1 MDMET
6 YEEVIDAYNLSSEK
20 RRGMSLTDYIK
31 INNIKIKEIEMSP
44 LEDLKKVAKKAD
56 GGIMRKAY
64 AGGSSLKD
72 MYQSAAEEI
81 ADEDYGQEFYD
92 LSDKLQ
98 DRVYRRAMQRIN
110 DGLLDRAD
118 SMRKNEAGGGFMRQG
133 YAMGTD
139 DDEIPEVEEMPT
151 DEYLELL
158 KQLGAPMPGQ
168 ESGIR
173 SLNNRM
179 ASAPDPMDERNQVME
194 ALAKEE
200 FGKSLRFLNEEEIIQ
215 IEEMMDEMSRKK
227 RKAPSIKMADV
238 DPILLEEY
246 LKYVDEMREM
256 GLEPMSL
263 REFEAQARAGLKVGG
278 LASII

>member
-1 MDMET
+1 MSYKYKIQEIAEMMADDDGKDYFDLSPNQQNSYYKKA
-6 YEEVIDAYNLSSEK
+6 YEEYL
-20 RRGMSLTDYIK
+20 
-31 INNIKIKEIEMSP
+31 
-44 LEDLKKVAKKAD
+44 
-56 GGIMRKAY
+56 
-64 AGGSSLKD
+64 
-72 MYQSAAEEI
+72 
-81 ADEDYGQEFYD
+81 
-92 LSDKLQ
+92 
-98 DRVYRRAMQRIN
+98 DRMA
-110 DGLLDRAD
+110 DRAD

-179 ASAPDPMDERNQVME
+179 ASAPDQMDERNQVME

-227 RKAPSIKMADV
+227 
-238 DPILLEEY
+238 
-246 LKYVDEMREM
+246 
-256 GLEPMSL
+256 
-263 REFEAQARAGLKVGG
+263 
-278 LASII
+278 

>member
-1 MDMET
+1 MSYKYKIQEIAEMMADDDGKDYFDLSPNQQNSYYKKA
-6 YEEVIDAYNLSSEK
+6 YEEYL
-20 RRGMSLTDYIK
+20 
-31 INNIKIKEIEMSP
+31 
-44 LEDLKKVAKKAD
+44 
-56 GGIMRKAY
+56 
-64 AGGSSLKD
+64 
-72 MYQSAAEEI
+72 
-81 ADEDYGQEFYD
+81 
-92 LSDKLQ
+92 
-98 DRVYRRAMQRIN
+98 DRMA
-110 DGLLDRAD
+110 DRAD

-151 DEYLELL
+151 DEYLDLL
-158 KQLGAPMPGQ
+158 KSIGADKEQ
-168 ESGIR
+168 ASGIR
-173 SLNNRM
+173 SLDNRM
-179 ASAPDPMDERNQVME
+179 ASDDNNERLLEQLYEQFLEEGLSPEE
-194 ALAKEE
+194 AAKAA
-200 FGKSLRFLNEEEIIQ
+200 RQ
-215 IEEMMDEMSRKK
+215 RMMDMGMK

>member
-56 GGIMRKAY
+56 
-64 AGGSSLKD
+64 
-72 MYQSAAEEI
+72 
-81 ADEDYGQEFYD
+81 
-92 LSDKLQ
+92 
-98 DRVYRRAMQRIN
+98 
-110 DGLLDRAD
+110 
-118 SMRKNEAGGGFMRQG
+118 GGFMRQG

-238 DPILLEEY
+238 DPMLLEEY